1 MRQHFR
7 PSCDALV
14 TPCVYRPPRVCP
26 VSCNA
31 MSPWSCNRRHPPLGA
46 SMTKGLEFPAAFL
59 ASGALVLAACNGGG
73 GGASPAPV
81 LAPAPAPAPP
91 ALSFQAT
98 NATVAYPAAS
108 ATALVTNAGV
118 GGVAAAASGQSAT
131 ITITTASGV
140 TTVVFNIPT
149 AGATFTQQVGTSVF
163 DYGGPF
169 YPNVPM
175 TAQFAPTLTS
185 IFGSP
190 SAPGAVITQSTGAQS
205 LNYAAYGL
213 WAVGDTAAA
222 GRAGTFAFGN
232 LTPAASVPATG
243 TATFNG
249 ATIGVGGATSGSTV
263 YALQGNAQ
271 IVANFATQSVTAN
284 LTNLGTQNI
293 STNAIGSLPNLT
305 GTSTISG
312 NAYAGPIAGTGLTG
326 TINGNFYGPAA
337 LETAGVWQATGG
349 GNSWIGSYGAK

>member
-1 MRQHFR
+1 
-7 PSCDALV
+7 
-14 TPCVYRPPRVCP
+14 
-26 VSCNA
+26 
-31 MSPWSCNRRHPPLGA
+31 
-46 SMTKGLEFPAAFL
+46 MTKKVEFPAAFL
-59 ASGALVLAACNGGG
+59 ASGILVLAACSGGG
-73 GGASPAPV
+73 GGASPAP
-81 LAPAPAPAPP
+81 APAPAPAPSD
-91 ALSFQAT
+91 LSFQAT
-98 NATVAYPAAS
+98 FTTVAYPAAS

-118 GGVAAAASGQSAT
+118 GGVAAAPSGQSAT
-131 ITITTASGV
+131 ITITAAASGV
-140 TTVVFNIPT
+140 TTVAFNIPT
-149 AGATFTQQVGTSVF
+149 AGATFTQQVSTSAF

-169 YPNVPM
+169 YTNVPT
-175 TAQFAPTLTS
+175 TAQLAPNLTS
-185 IFGSP
+185 AFGSP
-190 SAPGAVITQSTGAQS
+190 NTPAAVISQSTGAQS
-205 LNYAAYGL
+205 LSYAAYGL

-271 IVANFATQSVTAN
+271 IIANFGNQSVTTN

-293 STNAIGSLPNLT
+293 STNATGSLPNLT
-305 GTSTISG
+305 GTSTIGG
-312 NAYAGPIAGTGLTG
+312 NAYTGPISGTGLTG

-337 LETAGVWQATGG
+337 LETAGVWQASGA

>member
-1 MRQHFR
+1 MRKTQNSKFI
-7 PSCDALV
+7 V
-14 TPCVYRPPRVCP
+14 
-26 VSCNA
+26 
-31 MSPWSCNRRHPPLGA
+31 LGA
-46 SMTKGLEFPAAFL
+46 LCC
-59 ASGALVLAACNGGG
+59 ALSTACSSGG
-73 GGASPAPV
+73 GGATP
-81 LAPAPAPAPP
+81 APAPAPAPALP
-91 ALSFQAT
+91 PPFLSFQTT
-98 NATVAYPAAS
+98 NTTVAYPAAS

-118 GGVAAAASGQSAT
+118 GGVAAAPPGQSAT
-131 ITITTASGV
+131 ITITTAASGV

-149 AGATFTQQVGTSVF
+149 AGATFTQQIAESVW

-169 YPNVPM
+169 YTNVPT
-175 TAQFAPTLTS
+175 TAQFASALTAN
-185 IFGSP
+185 FGSP
-190 SAPGAVITQSTGAQS
+190 NAPLAVITQSTGAQL

-213 WAVGDTAAA
+213 WAVGDSAAA

-249 ATIGVGGATSGSTV
+249 TTIGVGGATSGSTV

-271 IVANFATQSVTAN
+271 IVANFATQSVTTN

-293 STNAIGSLPNLT
+293 STNATGSLPDLT

-312 NAYAGPIAGTGLTG
+312 NAYAGPISGTGPTG

-337 LETAGVWQATGG
+337 TETAGVWQASGG